1 MSNNQTYTVQL
12 NANDVTSLIKGMSAS
27 DHYHKNLPKTDFS
40 YPAELDDI
48 LQNNDRIKSILK
60 DALKDTVKVYPK
72 SSETLC
78 PRPPETSDTALN
90 SADDVDGGIFSSSL
104 KSIADQLL
112 IIKSSCTVF
121 NLANFSDEERYL
133 LLEIELRIQE
143 LITGQKIICD
153 SENLS

>member
-27 DHYHKNLPKTDFS
+27 DHYHKNLPKIDFS

-48 LQNNDRIKSILK
+48 LQNNDRIKTILK

-90 SADDVDGGIFSSSL
+90 SADDVDGGIFSIAKRLKEIKEEISLINGAAFQSSTL
-104 KSIADQLL
+104 TDAQHYQLL
-112 IIKSSCTVF
+112 DVEMSIDDFIAPYSYREAIK
-121 NLANFSDEERYL
+121 
-133 LLEIELRIQE
+133 
-143 LITGQKIICD
+143 
-153 SENLS
+153 

>member
-27 DHYHKNLPKTDFS
+27 DHYHKNLPKTHFS

-48 LQNNDRIKSILK
+48 LQNNHRIKSILK
-60 DALKDTVKVYPK
+60 DALKDTVKVYPN

-90 SADDVDGGIFSSSL
+90 SADDVDGGIL
-104 KSIADQLL
+104 SIAKRLKEIKEEINLINGSAFERSLLTDAQHYQLL
-112 IIKSSCTVF
+112 DVEMFIEDFIAPYSYREVIK
-121 NLANFSDEERYL
+121 
-133 LLEIELRIQE
+133 
-143 LITGQKIICD
+143 
-153 SENLS
+153 